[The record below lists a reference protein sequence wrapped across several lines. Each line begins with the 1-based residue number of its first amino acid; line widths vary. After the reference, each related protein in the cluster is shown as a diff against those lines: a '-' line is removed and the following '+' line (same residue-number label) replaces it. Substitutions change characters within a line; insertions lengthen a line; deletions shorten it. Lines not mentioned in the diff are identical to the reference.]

1 MFDRENT
8 MISGEKV
15 AIAMGAFDGIHKGH
29 QLIINK
35 MMDEAKKRG
44 LLSAVYTFNNVPKS
58 VNRPEESIHI
68 LKARDKYELLKEMG
82 VDIVYMHDFD
92 DRLMMTSRE
101 DFIKNLYQYF
111 DIKLIVVGKDFRFGY
126 KAQGD
131 VQWLEKNQA
140 HYGFDL
146 ISCDFFELQGEK
158 VSSTTIRDLLR
169 TGNLEGARELL
180 GRHHFV
186 KGRVVDGRKV
196 GRKLGFPTANVE
208 VYPEMAVI
216 SNGVYYTKTLVN
228 GSSFHSV
235 TNIGNVP
242 SFSGAPF
249 SVETYIL
256 DFNQDIYGEEI
267 KVEFIQ
273 KLRDEIKY
281 ENTTDLIEQIE
292 KDVLLA
298 RQLSQKYE
306 SDRSEV

>member
-1 MFDRENT
+1 MFDRKNT
-8 MISGEKV
+8 MISREKV

-35 MMDEAKKRG
+35 MMAEAKERG

-68 LKARDKYELLKEMG
+68 LKAGDKYELLKEMG

-92 DRLMMTSRE
+92 DKLMMTSRE

-111 DIKLIVVGKDFRFGY
+111 DIKLIVVGKDFRFGH
-126 KAQGD
+126 KVQGD
-131 VQWLEKNQA
+131 VRWLEENQA
-140 HYGFDL
+140 HYGFEL
-146 ISCDFFELQGEK
+146 IACDFFELEGEK
-158 VSSTTIRDLLR
+158 VSSTTIRNLLR
-169 TGNLEGARELL
+169 AGNLEGAQELL
-180 GRHHFV
+180 GRHHFI

-216 SNGVYYTKTLVN
+216 SNGVYYTRTLVK
-228 GSSFHSV
+228 GKRFHSV

-267 KVEFIQ
+267 KVEFIE
-273 KLRDEIKY
+273 KLREEIKY
-281 ENTTDLIEQIE
+281 DNTTDLIRQIE
-292 KDVLLA
+292 DDVRVA
-298 RQLSQKYE
+298 RELSRNCE
-306 SDRSEV
+306 